1 MFSTTYPGSTQIGLV
16 LPTQR
21 HSGIHS
27 DVCSDPLAY
36 VIKDVADEVIDEIST
51 WMILRETYPELRVTS
66 AELLPANPH
75 YTHKEDVLQSCGCR
89 ILILQ
94 VEALGNPSLRGG

>member
-27 DVCSDPLAY
+27 DVRTDPLAY
-36 VIKDVADEVIDEIST
+36 VINDVADDVIDEIST
-51 WMILRETYPELRVTS
+51 LMILRETYPELRVTS
-66 AELLPANPH
+66 AELLPTSPR
-75 YTHKEDVLQSCGCR
+75 YMDKEDELLCCGCR
-89 ILILQ
+89 VLILQ
-94 VEALGNPSLRGG
+94 IEVLGNTSSQGG